1 MNTRE
6 LVSAGGVAYRK
17 TGAPTEIVLIQT
29 SSEGRWQLPK
39 GIIDPGETAEQ
50 TAIREVR
57 EEAGIDCEILAEL
70 ETIDYWYVERH
81 SKLPER
87 IHKTVHFYLMK
98 YIDGE
103 VADHDDEVREAR
115 WVEINGALEKLAFA
129 TERSVVKKALE
140 SLS

>member
-1 MNTRE
+1 M
-6 LVSAGGVAYRK
+6 
-17 TGAPTEIVLIQT
+17 
-29 SSEGRWQLPK
+29 
-39 GIIDPGETAEQ
+39 
-50 TAIREVR
+50 
-57 EEAGIDCEILAEL
+57 
-70 ETIDYWYVERH
+70 ERH
-81 SKLPER
+81 GKLPER